1 MRIASFQRRVRFL
14 FHAWR
19 VTFNPIYIETLH
31 LQYFSPSILCIEHE
45 EEEGEK
51 FIDKKKV
58 EILFFFLEN
67 TNLNS

>member
-1 MRIASFQRRVRFL
+1 MMRIASFQRRVRFL

-45 EEEGEK
+45 EEDGEK
-51 FIDKKKV
+51 FIDKKG
-58 EILFFFLEN
+58 EIFFFQPKN
-67 TNLNS
+67 KI